1 MDKAQIVLREG
12 MNIRVFQKIVDGK
25 RERNVPFIGVLKK
38 VRGSGVNRMITV
50 SQHLE
55 GVEIEKIFPTA
66 LPTITKIEV
75 IEEKK
80 KVAKKRKSGSG
91 GAKKTA
97 KKTSKKIIKSKK

>member
-1 MDKAQIVLREG
+1 
-12 MNIRVFQKIVDGK
+12 MNIRVFQKITDGK
-25 RERNVPFIGVLKK
+25 RERNVPFVGILKK
-38 VRGSGVNRMITV
+38 VRGSGANRMITV

-75 IEEKK
+75 IEEKR
-80 KVAKKRKSGSG
+80 VQQKRKSGSS